1 LTSARDNARAFD
13 NTGALAR
20 TPSGAHSKPSIFALL
35 TSPKMLVI
43 VFLSAASGY
52 PNQLTES
59 ALQAWLKDAGASN
72 TAIGVMSYVAIPYLL
87 KFLWAPFVDRFPI
100 PLLGRRL
107 GWLLVTQVALAI
119 GIAALALQD
128 PTVSLT
134 PITICA
140 VAIVFFS
147 ATQDIAYAAYQTDI
161 ASPEERGL
169 AAAAQNLGYR
179 TAAWLASAV
188 ALLIADFMGWRPAFL
203 VLAGVMLLFCV
214 ATWLA
219 PEPVYLHQP
228 PRTLRESVAEPL
240 KELFRGRDALV
251 LIAVVLLF
259 KIGDAFAMKLFTP
272 FMMDTG
278 FSKTEIALIVKA
290 VFTAS
295 AVAGSVLGGIL
306 MVRLGLLRSMLIFG
320 AAQAVS
326 NLLYC
331 LLAAVG
337 KSYTIMIAA
346 VAIEHVAG
354 AMGNVALVAL
364 IMALCDLRFS
374 AFQYAMLSSLAL
386 LPRYSLGYPAGWV
399 ADHGGWFI
407 YYVTAFVIALPGM
420 VMVWVV
426 RDRIN
431 AIDRRHE

>member
-1 LTSARDNARAFD
+1 
-13 NTGALAR
+13 
-20 TPSGAHSKPSIFALL
+20 
-35 TSPKMLVI
+35 MLMI
-43 VFLSAASGY
+43 VFLAAASGY

-59 ALQAWLKDAGASN
+59 ALQAWLKDTGSSN

-87 KFLWAPFVDRFPI
+87 KFLWAPFVDRFPV
-100 PLLGRRL
+100 PLLGRRR
-107 GWLLVTQVALAI
+107 GWILVMQFAIAIAVAL
-119 GIAALALQD
+119 LAVQD
-128 PTVSLT
+128 PSVALT
-134 PITICA
+134 PVTICA
-140 VAIVFFS
+140 IAIVFFS
-147 ATQDIAYAAYQTDI
+147 ATQDIAFDAYRTDVCL
-161 ASPEERGL
+161 PQERGL

-179 TAAWLASAV
+179 AMSWAASAIALIV
-188 ALLIADFMGWRPAFL
+188 ADYMGWRAAFL
-203 VLAGVMLLFCV
+203 VMAIGMLPFAV

-219 PEPVYLHQP
+219 PEPQYAHDP
-228 PRTLRESVAEPL
+228 PRSLRESVVEPL
-240 KELFRGRDALV
+240 RELFGGSSALV

-295 AVAGSVLGGIL
+295 AIGGSVLGAVL

-331 LLAAVG
+331 VLAAVG

-386 LPRYSLGYPAGWV
+386 LPRYSLGYPAGWI
-399 ADHGGWFI
+399 ADHGGWFV
-407 YYVTAFVIALPGM
+407 YYVTSFLIALPGM
-420 VMVWVV
+420 AMVWAV
-426 RDRIN
+426 RGRIN
-431 AIDRRHE
+431 ALDLRHE